1 MDAISALL
9 DWIAN
14 PDHWSGPSGVPNRL
28 VEHIELSALAMLL
41 AIVIA
46 LPIGLAIGHTGRLA
60 LVAVAVANLGRA
72 VPSYALLL
80 MLFPFFGF
88 GFSTA
93 LPALVLLAIPPML
106 TNTYTGIRE
115 VDRDLVEAGRGMGM
129 SERKLLTAVEVPIAL
144 PVIMA
149 GIRTAAVQ
157 VVATAGLAALVAGG
171 GLGRFIVD
179 GFGLQDDGQLLAG
192 AILVAGLAI
201 LVERVLT
208 MVEGRMVSPGVR
220 ATIGRV
226 DEVQAQP
233 LLTGS
238 G

>member
-1 MDAISALL
+1 MDAIAALL
-9 DWIAN
+9 AWIAN
-14 PDHWSGPSGVPNRL
+14 REHWSGPSGVPNRL

-46 LPIGLAIGHTGRLA
+46 LPIGLWIGHTGKLA

-115 VDRDLVEAGRGMGM
+115 VERDLVEAGRGMGM

-179 GFGLQDDGQLLAG
+179 GFGLQDGGQLLAG

-208 MVEGRMVSPGVR
+208 IVEGRMVSPGVR

-226 DEVQAQP
+226 DEVEAQP